1 MATWKALELIAMATD
16 STLQPKSIR
25 KWLTALWTQV
35 RVSYQLSGMRQSD
48 SGEGEASIQG
58 YWRVFGGPISI
69 VRSTY
74 FWVAFVLTVAL
85 PQMRLKEVDQALV
98 WPQFTLDIAPSLL
111 GFATGGMAIMLAF
124 SSGRFLKA
132 IQQGGKDK
140 SYLRKVIA
148 TFYHFALVSTMAIIS
163 AYVSKFYPHP
173 WLSFAGVFL
182 TLYAILLVMSIVSR
196 LWHTARIFN
205 KVTENDNASPSP
217 PSPPRG

>member
-1 MATWKALELIAMATD
+1 MK
-16 STLQPKSIR
+16 QN
-25 KWLTALWTQV
+25 
-35 RVSYQLSGMRQSD
+35 D
-48 SGEGEASIQG
+48 SGEGETSIQG
-58 YWRVFGGPISI
+58 YWRVFGGPISV

-74 FWVAFVLTVAL
+74 FWAALILTVAL
-85 PQMRLKEVDQALV
+85 PDMRIKEASKSLL

-132 IQQGGKDK
+132 IQQGGNDK

-163 AYVSKFYPHP
+163 AYISKFYPQP

-182 TLYAILLVMSIVSR
+182 TLYAVLLVMSIVSR

-205 KVTENDNASPSP
+205 KVTENDNAP